1 MNQMKK
7 TKKKK
12 KKEKRREEKWNC
24 SSITKR
30 KWLMNNLSFGLVGF
44 SLLCNDIERKKKEIK
59 ELERIEKK
67 TKM

>member
-1 MNQMKK
+1 MKK

-44 SLLCNDIERKKKEIK
+44 SLLCNDIERKKKGNQ
-59 ELERIEKK
+59 RA
-67 TKM
+67 